1 MGSDIII
8 QSGRTID
15 NNRGEYFITNPQ
27 DIVNFSKIANYKL
40 NELLS
45 EKHPDLLVFPA
56 NFRQYHDDIEKS
68 SIFSLH
74 DNKLTTNNVMGFVG
88 VNESQ
93 LTITSRFAKDDK
105 SDYFLHYMLQKVFS
119 INIFKFDQ
127 TKAKESIWDFLL
139 YLFPYY
145 LKKALSQGLYKNYQR
160 FSYND
165 PNLKGSIDVTRHI
178 RLNYPFS
185 GKIAYKCREHTYDNP
200 VTQLI
205 RHTIE
210 HIKQHKF
217 GKGILSADSET
228 NAAVNQI
235 VNATTGYNRNE
246 RLSVMNQNI
255 RPVSHP
261 YFTEYKLIQ
270 KICLQILRFEKLT
283 FGKEKDKIYGLLFD
297 GAWLWEEYLNKIMKD
312 GFLHPENKTKN
323 NKHYLFE
330 TNKTKYQ
337 VIYPDFI
344 SNEKEK
350 PKVIADAKYKQFDEV
365 NKGDYYQIITYMY
378 RFNSKNGYLL
388 YPHKETKKLKH
399 MKIIGTDGTVTKL
412 GLAIPGSAVNFDSF
426 KEEMKENEAVF
437 MHELHNYSN

>member
-1 MGSDIII
+1 MKP
-8 QSGRTID
+8 TTD
-15 NNRGEYFITNPQ
+15 NNRGHYSVVELQ
-27 DIVNFSKIANYKL
+27 DIENLSKIANHT
-40 NELLS
+40 LS
-45 EKHPDLLVFPA
+45 ELISDKHPDLLIFPA
-56 NFRQYHDDIEKS
+56 NCGQYHDDIEKS

-74 DNKLTTNNVMGFVG
+74 ANKLTTNNIMGFVG

-127 TKAKESIWDFLL
+127 TKAKESIWDLLL

-160 FSYND
+160 FEYND
-165 PNLKGSIDVTRHI
+165 PNLKGSIDVTKHI

-200 VTQLI
+200 LTQLI

-217 GKGILSADSET
+217 GKGILSTDSET
-228 NAAVNQI
+228 NTAVNQI
-235 VNATTGYNRNE
+235 LNATTGYNRNQ

-261 YFTEYKLIQ
+261 YFTEYKLLQ

-283 FGKEKDKIYGLLFD
+283 FGKEKDNIYGLLFD
-297 GAWLWEEYLNKIMKD
+297 GAWLWEEYLNTMLKD
-312 GFLHPENKTKN
+312 GFLHPENKTRN
-323 NKHYLFE
+323 NPHFLFE
-330 TNKTKYQ
+330 TDKTKYQ

-350 PKVIADAKYKQFDEV
+350 PIVIADAKYKHFDEV
-365 NKGDYYQIITYMY
+365 NLGDYYQIIAYMY
-378 RFNSKNGYLL
+378 RFNSKCGYLL
-388 YPHKETKKLKH
+388 YPHKETIIQKT
-399 MKIIGTDGTVTKL
+399 MKIISTDGCVTKL
-412 GLAIPGSAVNFDSF
+412 GLGIPQSADSFDSF
-426 KEEMKENEAVF
+426 KEKMEENEKWLLSKII
-437 MHELHNYSN
+437 LHNH